1 MFDSP
6 KWYRHLEWLSLII
19 SFLSIVL
26 IFIVPFFSL
35 IFAIVVSFIA
45 SIGMLVYSI
54 YPAKFHFSKML
65 LYSLLIS
72 SIPILIMFFRL
83 LKF

>member
-6 KWYRHLEWLSLII
+6 KWYRQLEWISLII

-26 IFIVPFFSL
+26 IFVIPFFSL
-35 IFAIVVSFIA
+35 ILAISGSFIA

-54 YPAKFHFSKML
+54 YPTKFHFSKIL

-72 SIPILIMFFRL
+72 SIPILILFFRL

>member
-6 KWYRHLEWLSLII
+6 KWYRQLEWISLII

-26 IFIVPFFSL
+26 IFVIPLFSL
-35 IFAIVVSFIA
+35 IFAVGGSFIA
-45 SIGMLVYSI
+45 SIGMLMYSI
-54 YPAKFHFSKML
+54 YPTKFHFSKIL

-72 SIPILIMFFRL
+72 SIPILILFFKL